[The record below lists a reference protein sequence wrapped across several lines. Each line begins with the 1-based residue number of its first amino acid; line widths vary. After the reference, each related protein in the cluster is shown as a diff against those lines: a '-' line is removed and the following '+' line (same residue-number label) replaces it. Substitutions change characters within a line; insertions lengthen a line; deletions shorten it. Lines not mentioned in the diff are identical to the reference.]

1 MSREAGRSRIG
12 PPRTAT
18 RPAAVPRVA
27 LTPPRFVCYRHR
39 MPVLVH
45 KYGGTSVGTVERIQ
59 AVADRVLA
67 ASRGGQHMVVVVSA
81 MGEST
86 DHLMDLARQITA
98 HPDQREMDMLLT
110 AGERISMALLALA
123 LRERGAKAIS
133 FTGSQSGIL
142 TDTRHGRARI
152 TEIRPHRVREAL
164 NRGQIVIIAGFQ
176 GVSREREVTTLGRGG
191 SDTTAVA
198 LAASFGAPCV
208 IFTDVAGVFT
218 ADPRL
223 VPAARRI
230 PRLGYDA
237 MSALAH
243 LGAQVL
249 HARCVDLAA
258 KFSVPL
264 EVRSSFGDEE
274 GTVIVDPATL
284 EGPAVRAVAL
294 EPRVTQVLLS
304 GEDCAPGAATSALA
318 ALSALGTA
326 IELLAMDTDGDR
338 VRLAW
343 AVREA
348 EAAGFAAAWEKAE
361 KPAGRWRLR
370 VEGARA
376 LVSLVGSDLAGDAD
390 VALAAAQALS
400 RAEIPVLGA
409 RAGALAV
416 SLLVPAERGEDAV
429 RCLHAEFVGESGSL
443 R

>member
-1 MSREAGRSRIG
+1 
-12 PPRTAT
+12 
-18 RPAAVPRVA
+18 
-27 LTPPRFVCYRHR
+27 

-59 AVADRVLA
+59 AVAERVLA
-67 ASRGGQHMVVVVSA
+67 ASRAGNHMVVVVSA
-81 MGEST
+81 MGETT
-86 DHLMDLARQITA
+86 DHLMDLAGRITR
-98 HPDQREMDMLLT
+98 HPDQRELDMLLT
-110 AGERISMALLALA
+110 AGERIAMALLALA

-164 NRGQIVIIAGFQ
+164 NRGHIVIIAGFQ

-208 IFTDVAGVFT
+208 IFTDVAGVFS

-237 MSALAH
+237 MAALAH

-294 EPRVTQVLLS
+294 ERPVAQVQLS
-304 GEDCAPGAATSALA
+304 GEDCAPGAAASALA
-318 ALSALGTA
+318 SLSALGTGV
-326 IELLAMDTDGDR
+326 ELLALDAEPER
-338 VRLAW
+338 VRLSW
-343 AVREA
+343 AVKES
-348 EAAGFAAAWEKAE
+348 EAAALETAWQAAE

-370 VEGARA
+370 VEGGLA

-390 VALAAAQALS
+390 VPLAAARALS
-400 RAEIPVLGA
+400 RAEIPVLGL
-409 RAGALAV
+409 RAAALAV

-429 RCLHAEFVGESGSL
+429 RRLHAEFVEGPGGP

>member
-1 MSREAGRSRIG
+1 
-12 PPRTAT
+12 
-18 RPAAVPRVA
+18 
-27 LTPPRFVCYRHR
+27 

-59 AVADRVLA
+59 AVAERVLA
-67 ASRGGQHMVVVVSA
+67 ASRAGNHMVVVVSA
-81 MGEST
+81 MGETT
-86 DHLMDLARQITA
+86 DHLMDLAGRITQN
-98 HPDQREMDMLLT
+98 PDQRELDMLLT
-110 AGERISMALLALA
+110 AGERIAMALLALA

-164 NRGQIVIIAGFQ
+164 NRGHIVIIAGFQ

-208 IFTDVAGVFT
+208 IFTDVAGVFS

-223 VPAARRI
+223 APAARRL

-237 MSALAH
+237 MGALAH

-294 EPRVTQVLLS
+294 ERAVAQVELS
-304 GEDCAPGAATSALA
+304 GEDCAPGAAASALA
-318 ALSALGTA
+318 SLSALGTGV
-326 IELLAMDTDGDR
+326 ELLALDAEPER
-338 VRLAW
+338 VRLSW
-343 AVREA
+343 AVKES
-348 EAAGFAAAWEKAE
+348 EAAALEAAWQAAE

-370 VEGARA
+370 VAGGLA

-390 VALAAAQALS
+390 VPLAAARALS
-400 RAEIPVLGA
+400 RAEIPVLGL
-409 RAGALAV
+409 RAGSLAV
-416 SLLVPAERGEDAV
+416 SLLVPSERGEDAV
-429 RCLHAEFVGESGSL
+429 RRLHAEFVEGPGGP

>member
-1 MSREAGRSRIG
+1 
-12 PPRTAT
+12 
-18 RPAAVPRVA
+18 
-27 LTPPRFVCYRHR
+27 

-59 AVADRVLA
+59 AVAERVLA
-67 ASRGGQHMVVVVSA
+67 ASRAGNHMVVVVSA
-81 MGEST
+81 MGETT
-86 DHLMDLARQITA
+86 DHLMDLAGRITQ
-98 HPDQREMDMLLT
+98 HPDQRELDMLLT
-110 AGERISMALLALA
+110 AGERIAMALLALA

-164 NRGQIVIIAGFQ
+164 NRGHIVIIAGFQ

-208 IFTDVAGVFT
+208 IFTDVAGVFS

-223 VPAARRI
+223 APAARRL

-237 MSALAH
+237 MGALAH

-294 EPRVTQVLLS
+294 ERAVAQVELS
-304 GEDCAPGAATSALA
+304 GEDCAPGAAASVLA
-318 ALSALGTA
+318 SLSALGTGV
-326 IELLAMDTDGDR
+326 ELLALDAEPER
-338 VRLAW
+338 VRLSW
-343 AVREA
+343 AVKES
-348 EAAGFAAAWEKAE
+348 EAAALEAAWQAAE

-370 VEGARA
+370 VAGGLA
-376 LVSLVGSDLAGDAD
+376 LVSLVGHDLAGDAD
-390 VALAAAQALS
+390 VPLAAARALS
-400 RAEIPVLGA
+400 RAEIGVLGL
-409 RAGALAV
+409 RAGSLAV

-429 RCLHAEFVGESGSL
+429 RRLHAEFVEGPGAP

>member
-1 MSREAGRSRIG
+1 
-12 PPRTAT
+12 
-18 RPAAVPRVA
+18 
-27 LTPPRFVCYRHR
+27 

-59 AVADRVLA
+59 AVAERVLA
-67 ASRGGQHMVVVVSA
+67 ASRAGHHMVVVVSA
-81 MGEST
+81 MGETT
-86 DHLMDLARQITA
+86 DLLMDLAGRITA
-98 HPDQREMDMLLT
+98 RPDQRELDMLLT
-110 AGERISMALLALA
+110 AGERITMALLALA
-123 LRERGAKAIS
+123 LGERGAKAIS

-142 TDTRHGRARI
+142 TDERHGHARI
-152 TEIRPHRVREAL
+152 TEIRPHRLREAL
-164 NRGQIVIIAGFQ
+164 NKGQIVIVAGFQ
-176 GVSREREVTTLGRGG
+176 GVSREREITTLGRGG

-208 IFTDVAGVFT
+208 IHTDVAGVFT

-223 VPAARRI
+223 VPQARRI

-237 MSALAH
+237 MGALAH

-264 EVRSSFGDEE
+264 EVRSSFSDEE

-294 EPRVTQVLLS
+294 ERQVAQILLS
-304 GEDCAPGAATSALA
+304 GEDCAPGAAASALET
-318 ALSALGTA
+318 LSALGTA
-326 IELLAMDTDGDR
+326 IELLAMDAESER
-338 VRLAW
+338 VRLSW
-343 AVREA
+343 AVKES
-348 EAAGFAAAWEKAE
+348 EAAAFAVAWEKAE

-370 VEGARA
+370 VEGGRA

-390 VALAAAQALS
+390 VALAAARALS

-409 RAGALAV
+409 RAGSLAV
-416 SLLVPAERGEDAV
+416 SLLVPAERGEDAL
-429 RCLHAEFVGESGSL
+429 RRLHAEFVENSGGP

>member
-1 MSREAGRSRIG
+1 
-12 PPRTAT
+12 
-18 RPAAVPRVA
+18 
-27 LTPPRFVCYRHR
+27 

-59 AVADRVLA
+59 AVAERVLA
-67 ASRGGQHMVVVVSA
+67 ASRAGNHMVVVVSA
-81 MGEST
+81 MGETT
-86 DHLMDLARQITA
+86 DHLMDLAGRITR
-98 HPDQREMDMLLT
+98 HPDQRELDMLLT
-110 AGERISMALLALA
+110 AGERIAMALLALA

-164 NRGQIVIIAGFQ
+164 NRGHIVIIAGFQ

-208 IFTDVAGVFT
+208 IFTDVAGVFS

-223 VPAARRI
+223 APAARRL

-237 MSALAH
+237 MGALAH

-294 EPRVTQVLLS
+294 ERAVAQVELS
-304 GEDCAPGAATSALA
+304 GEDCAPGAAASALA
-318 ALSALGTA
+318 SLSALGTGV
-326 IELLAMDTDGDR
+326 ELLALDAEPER
-338 VRLAW
+338 VRLSW
-343 AVREA
+343 AVKES
-348 EAAGFAAAWEKAE
+348 EAASSAAAWQAAE

-370 VEGARA
+370 VAGGLA

-390 VALAAAQALS
+390 VPLAAARALS
-400 RAEIPVLGA
+400 RAEIPVLGL
-409 RAGALAV
+409 RAGSLAV
-416 SLLVPAERGEDAV
+416 SLMVPAERGEDAV
-429 RCLHAEFVGESGSL
+429 RRLHAEFVEGPGGP